1 MSECGCEERCR
12 NPSGGNGYRRV
23 LVVALVMNL
32 ALFFVEIAGAW
43 SSGSVSLLADA
54 IDFLGDSV
62 NFGASL
68 LALGMAMV
76 WSSRLALAKGIVMS
90 SWGVMVLARAIWAF
104 SDGGVPVHETMTW
117 ISLLALATNVAVA
130 LALPPPR
137 GRRQS
142 QVGLA
147 VRAKRRIRERRG
159 ACGGPGCG
167 FHWAGM
173 ARPSCCKRD
182 GWPWIEFWFG
192 GRPTCAKGA
201 RGAGMMGDCLI
212 VY

>member
-117 ISLLALATNVAVA
+117 ILSLIHISEPT
-130 LALPPPR
+130 
-137 GRRQS
+137 
-142 QVGLA
+142 
-147 VRAKRRIRERRG
+147 
-159 ACGGPGCG
+159 
-167 FHWAGM
+167 
-173 ARPSCCKRD
+173 RP
-182 GWPWIEFWFG
+182 
-192 GRPTCAKGA
+192 
-201 RGAGMMGDCLI
+201 
-212 VY
+212 Y